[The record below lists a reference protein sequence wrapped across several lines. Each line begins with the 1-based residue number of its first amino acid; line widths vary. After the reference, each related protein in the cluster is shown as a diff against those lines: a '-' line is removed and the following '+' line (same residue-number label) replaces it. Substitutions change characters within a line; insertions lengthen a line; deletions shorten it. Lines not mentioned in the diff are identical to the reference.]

1 MIFSCSMR
9 AVSLYFKNLRY
20 IYALKSSFDFVDFVS
35 YYWNRGNKS
44 SLDKRER
51 LNGISGLPLPQSL
64 RYLRW
69 NWSTRAWGVVF
80 FATISLNFP
89 SYFLLI
95 HSIFQLLI
103 LLSLRIVNFLSGA
116 LIGLSRF
123 LRVVLRIIY
132 LITKSI
138 TTSFFSHLNLVDSY
152 IIKAI

>member
-69 NWSTRAWGVVF
+69 NWSTLAWGVVF

-95 HSIFQLLI
+95 HSIVQLFNIVVLAGCKFSFRRLDWSLALFEGCIENHLLDHDIYHNLI
-103 LLSLRIVNFLSGA
+103 LFAVKPHGYFL
-116 LIGLSRF
+116 
-123 LRVVLRIIY
+123 
-132 LITKSI
+132 
-138 TTSFFSHLNLVDSY
+138 
-152 IIKAI
+152 KAI

>member
-9 AVSLYFKNLRY
+9 AVSLYFKNLCY

-35 YYWNRGNKS
+35 YNWNRGNKS

-51 LNGISGLPLPQSL
+51 LNGISGLLLPQSL

-69 NWSTRAWGVVF
+69 NWSTLAWGVVF

-95 HSIFQLLI
+95 HSIVQLLI

-138 TTSFFSHLNLVDSY
+138 IDSFFSQLNLADSY